1 VIDWRS
7 NMENFRSELFVIALV
22 AVLAPILAELPAR
35 FRLPVVIVEIL
46 LGIVIGPHLLNL
58 ASPDGFTGMLG
69 ELGLTFLLF
78 MVGLGINLGE
88 IQGKPLALAAGG
100 WLLSFFVALVA
111 MLFMQAIGLI
121 QTPPILAAVA
131 LSTTALGVLA
141 PILRDEG
148 ELESGFGKQVV
159 AAAAMGEF
167 GPLMV
172 ISLLVLPTHGA
183 GLHALFMLSFIAAA
197 FLAAYAAIRVRSS
210 KLIDVLADTM
220 QSSGQL
226 PVRICIVLQAA
237 LVALAAKFG
246 LNVVMGAFAAGMV
259 VGMVSKGEGGK
270 LLQGKL
276 DAIGYGF
283 LIPAFFIVA
292 GMRFDVS
299 ALWASPLVPVQ
310 LLALLILLVLVRG
323 APVLLYG
330 QSLSQQERLPFALYS
345 ATGLPMIVIITE
357 LGVSSGLMPANRAA
371 VLVSAGMIS
380 VLVFP
385 LLAGRARRI
394 SQSSGSSTQ

>member
-1 VIDWRS
+1 
-7 NMENFRSELFVIALV
+7 MENFRSELFVIALV
-22 AVLAPILAELPAR
+22 AVLAPLLSELPAR
-35 FRLPVVIVEIL
+35 FRLPVVAVEIL
-46 LGIVIGPHLLNL
+46 LGIAIGPHLLNL
-58 ASPDGFTGMLG
+58 ASPDGLVGMFG

-78 MVGLGINLGE
+78 MVGLEIDLGE
-88 IQGKPLALAAGG
+88 TRGKPLALAAGG
-100 WLLSFFVALVA
+100 WLLSFVVAMVA
-111 MLFMQAIGLI
+111 MLLLQAIGFI

-148 ELESGFGKQVV
+148 DSETGFGKQVI

-183 GLHALFMLSFIAAA
+183 GLHALFMLAFIAAA
-197 FLAAYAAIRVRSS
+197 FLAAYTAIRVRSS
-210 KLIDVLADTM
+210 KLIDALAHTM

-259 VGMVSKGEGGK
+259 VGLVSKGEGGK
-270 LLQGKL
+270 LLRQKL

-292 GMRFDVS
+292 GMRFDVG
-299 ALWASPLVPVQ
+299 ALWASPLVPLQ
-310 LLALLILLVLVRG
+310 LIALLGLLVLVRG
-323 APVLLYG
+323 APVLLYR
-330 QSLSQQERLPFALYS
+330 QSLDEQDRLPFALYS
-345 ATGLPMIVIITE
+345 ATGLPLIVIITE
-357 LGVSSGLMPANRAA
+357 LGVSSGLMPPDRAA
-371 VLVSAGMIS
+371 VLVCAGMIS
-380 VLVFP
+380 VLLFP
-385 LLAGRARRI
+385 VLAVRARHKF
-394 SQSSGSSTQ
+394 Q